1 MKLSEPAVLDKLED
15 IRRIDK
21 SNMLSFCVEAAR
33 HCQEAVKLAEK
44 VQIGCFKPQGII
56 VAGMGGSA
64 IGGELLKDWT
74 FDRVDVPIEVCRDYN
89 LPAYVNGETLVFVVS
104 YSGETEEAL
113 SMFLDAVKKKSKIV
127 CISSGGKLLEF
138 AEKLDIPHMRVPSGI
153 PPRAALPYL
162 FLPMLIV
169 LKKLGL
175 VADVDSE
182 VSEAVKVLERVGK
195 ENSPEKTVKENFSKT
210 LTLKING
217 TVPVVYGFGI
227 YRGVAQ
233 RYKQQFNENSKIP
246 AKWEFFP
253 ELNHNEIVGWE
264 AAEQLVKNFSA
275 ILIRDGDETEEMR
288 RRIEVTKELVP
299 KGLRSVSEVW
309 SIGEGKLAKMLST
322 IYIGDFT
329 SVYLAI
335 IRGVDPTPVKSI
347 SLLKER
353 IKKTGVKER
362 IIKEL
367 QKFAGGNAY

>member
-1 MKLSEPAVLDKLED
+1 M
-15 IRRIDK
+15 
-21 SNMLSFCVEAAR
+21 
-33 HCQEAVKLAEK
+33 
-44 VQIGCFKPQGII
+44 
-56 VAGMGGSA
+56 
-64 IGGELLKDWT
+64 
-74 FDRVDVPIEVCRDYN
+74 
-89 LPAYVNGETLVFVVS
+89 
-104 YSGETEEAL
+104 
-113 SMFLDAVKKKSKIV
+113 
-127 CISSGGKLLEF
+127 
-138 AEKLDIPHMRVPSGI
+138 
-153 PPRAALPYL
+153 
-162 FLPMLIV
+162 
-169 LKKLGL
+169 
-175 VADVDSE
+175 
-182 VSEAVKVLERVGK
+182 KVLERVGK

-264 AAEQLVKNFSA
+264 AAERLVKNFSA

-299 KGLRSVSEVW
+299 KGLSVSEVW

-353 IKKTGVKER
+353 MKKTGVKER